1 MKVLVTAKHIR
12 KALHDINPL
21 RIAVA
26 FVGSGWKKY
35 IATEHLQEIVVSP
48 SFGSNPKAIEEIMME
63 IGDENV
69 YFLDQLHAK
78 IYIGKEA
85 ALVGSCNLTDNGIAE
100 SRLLESAV
108 LLNKSSSIQKLQSSF
123 DTYKKLAT
131 TRYPN
136 LQAKKDKLRT
146 LTRQWNTA
154 VWHDLISDES
164 AEPAVVD
171 YKSDLDTIHI
181 VWYDPGDVEYN
192 SDVIG
197 AQLPDSKGVLLD
209 DYFSEVLLFL
219 EEDQV
224 KQGDWILC
232 WHCKKNGYPR
242 KNGDVSWMRVHH
254 VVPHGIVD
262 DEYTKLVGEAKNLK
276 PGNIPFRLD
285 PTTKGI
291 IRDAL
296 SSGQFPE
303 LLSLDDS
310 VWKVAPDAV
319 TQKFLQY
326 LRQAQQ
332 GG

>member
-12 KALHDINPL
+12 ETLHDINPV

-35 IATEHLQEIVVSP
+35 ISTEHLQEIVVSP

-69 YFLDQLHAK
+69 YFLDPLHAK

-100 SRLLESAV
+100 SRRLESAV

-131 TRYPN
+131 TLYPN
-136 LQAKKDKLRT
+136 LQAKKDRLRT

-164 AEPAVVD
+164 AVPAFMD
-171 YKSDLDTIHI
+171 YKSRQDTIHI
-181 VWYDPGDVEYN
+181 VGYQSYDLEYN
-192 SDVIG
+192 SDAVG
-197 AQLPDSKGVLLD
+197 AQIPDSMGND
-209 DYFSEVLLFL
+209 DYFSEVLGFL

-224 KQGDWILC
+224 EEGDWILC
-232 WHCKKNGYPR
+232 WDYKKNGYPR

-254 VVPHGIVD
+254 VVPHGFID
-262 DEYTKLVGEAKNLK
+262 DTHTKLVGQANNRK

-285 PTTKGI
+285 PTTKAI

-303 LLSLDDS
+303 LLPLDDS

-319 TQKFLQY
+319 TQKFFQY